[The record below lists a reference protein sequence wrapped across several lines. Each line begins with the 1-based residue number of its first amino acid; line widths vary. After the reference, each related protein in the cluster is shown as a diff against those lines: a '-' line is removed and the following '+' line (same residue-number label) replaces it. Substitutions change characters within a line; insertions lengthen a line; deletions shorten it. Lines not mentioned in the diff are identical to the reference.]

1 MPTYPKKFAKL
12 WKTIFGTL
20 STRPQIVDNSMC
32 NESNIYWGQWWDPK
46 LLPCGIYLHWWR
58 IFVCISRLM
67 ELNLGHSTPKEWSF
81 HFALILIHLYLHE
94 WLIKIHLYLYEWL
107 FSQIRIGFDRL

>member
-1 MPTYPKKFAKL
+1 
-12 WKTIFGTL
+12 
-20 STRPQIVDNSMC
+20 MC

-46 LLPCGIYLHWWR
+46 LLLCGIYLHWWR

-94 WLIKIHLYLYEWL
+94 WL
-107 FSQIRIGFDRL
+107 FFQIRSGFDRLLGLVALKYL